1 MISLRF
7 LIIIVTIAIAVNMYY
22 DNYYLSQFKKH
33 KKFYKIA
40 MVLIAGLGLSVM
52 NKNNPIQSM
61 DTLSSFNTLV
71 NGLPMDRSTANFFTP
86 FLNNNNQNMYN
97 YNPNPNINYQSG
109 GYDKKMN
116 KNIARLHKPTKKGK
130 RSVSET
136 KKKYVASLQ
145 NWQCKHCQQQL
156 SAWFEV
162 DHIKGLEFGGSNDV
176 DNLQA
181 LCRECHAKKGSLNK
195 II

>member
-1 MISLRF
+1 
-7 LIIIVTIAIAVNMYY
+7 MYY
-22 DNYYLSQFKKH
+22 DNYYLTQFKKY
-33 KKFYKIA
+33 KKYYKIA
-40 MVLIAGLGLSVM
+40 LVLIAGLGLSVM
-52 NKNNPIQSM
+52 NKNNPNQSIE
-61 DTLSSFNTLV
+61 TLSSFNSLV
-71 NGLPMDRSTANFFTP
+71 NVMPIDNNAKRFFAP
-86 FLNNNNQNMYN
+86 FLDRGTTNIDKNTQMASHCKNNNS
-97 YNPNPNINYQSG
+97 NIN
-109 GYDKKMN
+109 
-116 KNIARLHKPTKKGK
+116 RLHKPTKKGK

-176 DNLQA
+176 ENLQA

-195 II
+195 LI